1 MEKGLQ
7 TTLVGWLG
15 LVALVAAAGVVLAQ
29 GEEEGAVA
37 YRGKIMRVNGASMG
51 AINDVLKFKLPG
63 GNEHVVAH
71 AETIHRESQLIAS
84 AFEQEVLSDESRALP
99 AIWQQ
104 WDEFVAAADAL
115 GQASAKLV
123 EVAKGGDQRAIM
135 AEVKAVGEACSGCHD
150 TFRKPRE
157 QQ

>member
-1 MEKGLQ
+1 MDKGSQ
-7 TTLVGWLG
+7 TTLVGWFG

-29 GEEEGAVA
+29 GEEEGAAA
-37 YRGKIMRVNGASMG
+37 YREKIMEATGASMG

-63 GNEHVVAH
+63 GNEHIVAH
-71 AETIHRESQLIAS
+71 AETIHRESQLITS
-84 AFEQEVLSDESRALP
+84 AFEQEVMSDESRALP

-104 WDEFVAAADAL
+104 WGEFVAAADAL

-135 AEVKAVGEACSGCHD
+135 AEVRVVGDACGGCHD